1 MSLTSQIIRNLS
13 RSCPNAR
20 CHRVRLEPSFG
31 VIAVVLCLG
40 VVLSLSIHG
49 EAYAGDFDKDGVDDM
64 MDDCPTDPGR
74 PEFSGCRGAHLPG
87 AATTVTAKK
96 DRVVVDKKKATIEIK
111 DNIEFGLGSATI
123 AEASWPILA
132 AIAEQIKAL
141 PTDKSVLIEGHTDD
155 LGARTVNVA
164 LSRRRAEGIIA
175 HLVRAGV
182 ARERLK
188 AAGLGPDRPLV
199 ANDSDAAR
207 AKNRRV
213 EFHIV
218 SAP

>member
-1 MSLTSQIIRNLS
+1 MKTSLFRTAQALGRL
-13 RSCPNAR
+13 RSA
-20 CHRVRLEPSFG
+20 
-31 VIAVVLCLG
+31 LCLPLFLPLCLPFAFALTLA
-40 VVLSLSIHG
+40 VSG
-49 EAYAGDFDKDGVDDM
+49 EARAGDFDKDGVDDL

-87 AATTVTAKK
+87 ATTTVAAKS
-96 DRVVVDKKKATIEIK
+96 DRVVVDKKKAIIEIK

-123 AEASWPILA
+123 AEKSWPILA
-132 AIAEQIKAL
+132 AIADQIKAL
-141 PTDKSVLIEGHTDD
+141 PANKSVLIEGHTDD
-155 LGARTVNVA
+155 LGPRSVNVA

-188 AAGLGPDRPLV
+188 AAGFGPDRPIV
-199 ANDSDAAR
+199 PNDSDQAR

-218 SAP
+218 DAR